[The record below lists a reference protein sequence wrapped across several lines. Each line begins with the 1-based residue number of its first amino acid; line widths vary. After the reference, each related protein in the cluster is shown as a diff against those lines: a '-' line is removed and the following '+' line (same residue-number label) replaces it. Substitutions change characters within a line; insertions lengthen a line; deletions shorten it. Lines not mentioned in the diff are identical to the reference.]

1 MAKVTNEQ
9 LIDAYNNASSRSF
22 PSMAK
27 YIMKTYSI
35 SIDESAVGKRIR
47 KLRAEGVLPL
57 EAGVKVESGT
67 VLTGIS
73 RYHKLEDG
81 GIWVKSDVEKTKQI
95 ENIQQGIAEF
105 YAEHNSKYETI
116 SSPEMVDSVLLTLYP
131 LPDMHWGLLTH
142 GEELQHGENFDL
154 KIQEQWVI
162 GAMQYLVDTSKPTEK
177 CVIADLGDLLHSM
190 DDKKQT
196 KSGHSLDVDGRTHKI
211 VKMMFSAFT
220 RLVDMALTKHK
231 TVEIYSVAGN
241 HSDMAGLY
249 LKAHLSAW
257 YRNEPRVTVVECEKA
272 QQYLQFGK
280 CILGFTHGHEL
291 RPNNAGEVLVADN
304 MDIVSETQHR
314 YFHFGHFHHDQKDKT
329 HTLCEVEIHCNNL
342 PRDKWSDSQGFRG
355 KIGEAKAITYH
366 KEYGEVSRNRFNI
379 NMIKDK

>member
-9 LIDAYNNASSRSF
+9 LIDAYNNAKETSF
-22 PSMAK
+22 PSISE
-27 YIMKTYSI
+27 YLLKTYAISMDPSSI
-35 SIDESAVGKRIR
+35 GKRVR
-47 KLRAEGVLPL
+47 KLRKEGALPL

-105 YAEHNSKYETI
+105 YAEHDSKYETVT
-116 SSPEMVDSVLLTLYP
+116 SPEMVDSDLLTLYP

-304 MDIVSETQHR
+304 MGIISETQHR

-329 HTLCEVEIHCNNL
+329 HPLCEVEIHCNNL
-342 PRDKWSDSQGFRG
+342 PRDKWADSMGFRG